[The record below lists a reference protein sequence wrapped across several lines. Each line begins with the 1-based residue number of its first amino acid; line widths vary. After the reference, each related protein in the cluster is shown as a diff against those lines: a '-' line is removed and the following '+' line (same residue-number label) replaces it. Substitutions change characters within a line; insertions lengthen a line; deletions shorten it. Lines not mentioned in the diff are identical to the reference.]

1 MPLLTLLAEQYLEFR
16 FGFMGVLGAALLVTG
31 LKLGDEHCVTAGAL
45 LLIVLMVGASL

>member
-1 MPLLTLLAEQYLEFR
+1 MPLLTLLAEYLELR

-45 LLIVLMVGASL
+45 LLVVLVVGASL